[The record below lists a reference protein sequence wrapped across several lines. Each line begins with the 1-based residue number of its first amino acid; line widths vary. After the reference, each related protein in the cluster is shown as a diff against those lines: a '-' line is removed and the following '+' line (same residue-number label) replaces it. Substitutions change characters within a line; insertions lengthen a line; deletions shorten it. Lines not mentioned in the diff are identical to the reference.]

1 MSDVFDHDGLGP
13 DEFGP
18 DGFDHDGPQGE
29 RSPEGRP
36 SPGGR
41 PFRSR
46 EELEAEN
53 ERLREG
59 LLRSREENEMLA
71 ELLAGSCEEGS
82 GEVVGGAGESEDP
95 AETGQRFVI
104 SDAAIDLFE
113 ALPEA
118 FTLDEALDCAERM
131 GQRSADAASH
141 LRAYLREGMV
151 VQEREGFYKTGSKP
165 YF

>member
-13 DEFGP
+13 DGL
-18 DGFDHDGPQGE
+18 DHDSPQGE
-29 RSPEGRP
+29 RSPGGPP
-36 SPGGR
+36 SSGSR

-59 LLRSREENEMLA
+59 LLRSREENELLA
-71 ELLAGSCEEGS
+71 ELLAGQCEEGS
-82 GEVVGGAGESEDP
+82 GEVVGGVGESEDL

-118 FTLDEALDCAERM
+118 FSLDEALDFAERL
-131 GQRSADAASH
+131 GQRSDDAASH
-141 LRAYLREGMV
+141 LRAYLGEGMIA
-151 VQEREGFYKTGSKP
+151 QEGERFSKTGRKP

>member
-13 DEFGP
+13 DGL
-18 DGFDHDGPQGE
+18 DHDGPQGE
-29 RSPEGRP
+29 RT
-36 SPGGR
+36 PGGR

-46 EELEAEN
+46 GELEAEN
-53 ERLREG
+53 ERLRKG
-59 LLRSREENEMLA
+59 LLRSRDESEMLA
-71 ELLAGSCEEGS
+71 GLLAGSCEEGS

-95 AETGQRFVI
+95 SETGQRFVI

-118 FTLDEALDCAERM
+118 FTLDEVLDYAERLE
-131 GQRSADAASH
+131 QRSADAASH

-151 VQEREGFYKTGSKP
+151 VQEGERFSKTGSKP